1 MNKSTNMFE
10 PIKVEIKAWR
20 TEMSECVSS
29 LKDSSL
35 HFDDTNVLAVLT
47 SFIGETYNQL
57 PKTLTLIT
65 VASILGCGITE
76 LVQWMM

>member
-1 MNKSTNMFE
+1 MKT
-10 PIKVEIKAWR
+10 IKAELKAWR
-20 TEMSECVSS
+20 TEMSDSVSK

-35 HFDDTNVLAVLT
+35 HFDDTNVFVVLVG
-47 SFIGETYNQL
+47 FIEATYGTL
-57 PKTLTLIT
+57 PQTLTYLT